1 MIDSI
6 LLKNIASY
14 DQNGVEISDLKRL
27 NFFFGSNG
35 SGKSTIAKYLNNLCQ
50 ENLEN
55 SNPFRDCS
63 NVGFDHSNQEILVYD
78 ENFVEVN

>member
-14 DQNGVEISDLKRL
+14 DPNGVEISDLKRL

-35 SGKSTIAKYLNNLCQ
+35 SGKSTIARYLDSLRRKAQ
-50 ENLEN
+50 
-55 SNPFRDCS
+55 
-63 NVGFDHSNQEILVYD
+63 I
-78 ENFVEVN
+78 NFQIVQIMVLTIQITAY